1 MTKVGESKPELNIE
15 IKTLPQTEFFV
26 GESFKYSDAE
36 IYFIIENRQP
46 QKIDNQIV
54 TYSGYDNTKLGKQTI
69 TVKLSGVT
77 TTYEITVTDKDA
89 PYAIDNEE
97 DNTVKYMLV
106 CKDCID
112 GHINIAIIVTVYPTR
127 WKVNF
132 AQFEHDDETHKT
144 DYLYMQEVGQPE
156 NIANAFWTY
165 RDGYLYEQHK
175 KVEAEERAKR
185 EAEEKANSLAIK
197 EQPKPVKQSWLK
209 RLFKKLKNQN

>member
-1 MTKVGESKPELNIE
+1 MSNNIDQFSTFKE
-15 IKTLPQTEFFV
+15 RP
-26 GESFKYSDAE
+26 SFKEWMDD
-36 IYFIIENRQP
+36 FMT
-46 QKIDNQIV
+46 IV
-54 TYSGYDNTKLGKQTI
+54 PLHQRYTKFASHVVKNAIRSGWSLPVI
-69 TVKLSGVT
+69 TEYASVT
-77 TTYEITVTDKDA
+77 FH
-89 PYAIDNEE
+89 EE

-132 AQFEHDDETHKT
+132 AQFEHDNETQKT

-156 NIANAFWTY
+156 NIANAFWAY
-165 RDGYLYEQHK
+165 RDGYLYEQRT

-185 EAEEKANSLAIK
+185 EAEEKANSLSVK
-197 EQPKPVKQSWLK
+197 EPPKPVKQGWLK